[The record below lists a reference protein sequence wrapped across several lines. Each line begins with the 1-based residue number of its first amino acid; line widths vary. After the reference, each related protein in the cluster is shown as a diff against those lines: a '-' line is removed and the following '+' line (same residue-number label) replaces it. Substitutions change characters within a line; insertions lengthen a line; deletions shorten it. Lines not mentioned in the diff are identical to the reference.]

1 MDLLPYVR
9 EMGIA
14 GSIIFFLLFLRSEMK
29 RDAVTK
35 QLIDILPIVTAA
47 ITSTKAS
54 LDTAT
59 ELMRQRARDDAA
71 ARKDQ

>member
-1 MDLLPYVR
+1 MDLVPYVR

-14 GSIIFFLLFLRSEMK
+14 GAVIFFLLFLRSEYK
-29 RDAVTK
+29 RDAITNK
-35 QLIDILPIVTAA
+35 LIELIPLVVSAMA
-47 ITSTKAS
+47 STKAS

-71 ARKDQ
+71 ARKDS